1 MLKRLF
7 STSDPFQPSLG
18 WKAISYVLLIA
29 WTVVVIFPFYW
40 LFITGF
46 KRPIDVSGGPR
57 FLPFIDYQPTLNAWQ
72 EMLVGQGAT
81 VTRPYIN
88 TLIVGTSSALLALI
102 VGTMAA
108 YALTR
113 FDYRPKPALIASF
126 AACVLL
132 AVVLTIAG
140 VVWWLAAAVGIVLFV
155 IIALTVG
162 KRFKGT
168 MNNNDVTFWLI
179 SQRIL
184 PPVAVVIPIYLMF
197 QALGLLDTHASLI
210 ITYSAANLPI
220 VVWFMR
226 DYFMSIPFEIEESA
240 FIDGASRYQV
250 LRKIVIPLAVPGLI
264 ATFLIILVFSWNEYV
279 LGVFLSLANSQTMP
293 QLVVAQNATR
303 GPQWWNISVLVTL
316 MITPLMALAVILE
329 RYIAKGLLVG
339 AVKG

>member
-1 MLKRLF
+1 MLRRLF
-7 STSDPFQPSLG
+7 RSTTPFVPAPG
-18 WKAISYVLLIA
+18 IMGVSYVVLIA
-29 WTVVVIFPFYW
+29 WTIVVIFPFYW
-40 LFITGF
+40 LFITAF
-46 KRPIDVSGGPR
+46 KGPGDVNGGPR
-57 FLPFIDYQPTLNAWQ
+57 YIPFVDFQPKLDAWQ
-72 EMLVGQGAT
+72 EMLVGQGTT

-88 TLIVGTSSALLALI
+88 TLIIGSSSAFLAL
-102 VGTMAA
+102 VAGTLAA

-113 FDYRPKPALIASF
+113 FEYRPKPGLIISF
-126 AACVLL
+126 AACVML
-132 AVVLTIAG
+132 AIGVTLAGAPWYFGLVVAVSLFVLIVLTI
-140 VVWWLAAAVGIVLFV
+140 
-155 IIALTVG
+155 G

-168 MNNNDVTFWLI
+168 MTNDDITFWLI

-197 QALGLLDTHASLI
+197 QALGLLDTHISLI
-210 ITYSAANLPI
+210 ITYCAANLPI

-226 DYFMSIPFEIEESA
+226 DYFMTIPYELEESA

-250 LRKIVIPLAVPGLI
+250 LWSIILPLAVPGLI

-279 LGVFLSLANSQTMP
+279 LGVFLSLADTQTMP

-316 MITPLMALAVILE
+316 MITPLMGLAIILE